1 MIPFLQLQPR
11 FLPAILV
18 HSQRCQQIAP
28 WRILPYEFFTHRGEL
43 VSPPC
48 WICPKSSGVGAIS
61 SGVACHCLKASALM
75 CAQWQV
81 EKNLC
86 ATQSLLLEIS
96 EESERARELKVIEP
110 RLASSRAPF
119 RRIGSLAKEK
129 RQTAAPR
136 VPSPPARDPQQR
148 NSSPPSPPPA
158 SPWRP
163 TPTPPPLPGTPVISA
178 S

>member
-61 SGVACHCLKASALM
+61 CGVACHCLKASALM

-86 ATQSLLLEIS
+86 ATQSLLLEIL

-129 RQTAAPR
+129 RQTAAPTR
-136 VPSPPARDPQQR
+136 VPSFRSTPEELRPPF
-148 NSSPPSPPPA
+148 SPRRPSAPHPLLVFA
-158 SPWRP
+158 SWSHAYE
-163 TPTPPPLPGTPVISA
+163 I
-178 S
+178 